1 VTIAADTSLLQRVA
15 TRDDPSEAARAM
27 GGEVFVTFGR
37 GAEKRL
43 RAAGHATR
51 LLRRARR

>member
-1 VTIAADTSLLQRVA
+1 
-15 TRDDPSEAARAM
+15 M
-27 GGEVFVTFGR
+27 GGEVFVTFDR

-43 RAAGHATR
+43 GAAGHATR